1 MKIALLCPASLPATQ
16 FGGILFLTVNLAK
29 EFVKL
34 GNKVT
39 IFTTDLDSANNLHT
53 FNKKLPHVEVVNGFK
68 INRTHCWLSIYLFYI
83 NPGMYRQLQ
92 NFNADVIHTIGLR
105 SFQSLIAAF
114 VSKKKNIPLVVS
126 DQGGLFTHP
135 ELNNASIVKKI
146 LFRLQYIAIRYIVR
160 QASAIIVGN
169 QYEKDMFARLDVE
182 SKITIVKN
190 GIDLDELKIEA
201 GSFKEKYNIEGRY
214 FLFVGRFHESKGID
228 ILLKAVD
235 SIKTKPQMSNTT
247 LVLMGIDDGFGT
259 KMSEMI
265 KKLSLEKIVLVIN
278 KPPRKDVIL
287 AYQDCEFT
295 VLPSRWE
302 LSPLMPLEG
311 FAFKKASIG
320 TNTHGTPHTII
331 DGKTGVLVEPENHS
345 ELGAAILELLANEQK
360 RVSLGLGGYQMV
372 KEVCNSNQMMNSIL
386 KEYEKLLS

>member
-34 GNKVT
+34 GHDVT
-39 IFTTDLDSANNLHT
+39 VFTTDLDTANNLHT
-53 FNKKLPHVEVVNGFK
+53 FNKKLPRTETVNGFK

-83 NPGMYRQLQ
+83 NPGMYRQLR
-92 NFNADVIHTIGLR
+92 NFDADIIHTIGLR
-105 SFQSLIAAF
+105 SFQSLIAAL
-114 VSKKKNIPLVVS
+114 VAKKKRIPLVVS

-135 ELNNASIVKKI
+135 ELNNAGVVKKI
-146 LFRLQYIAIRYIVR
+146 LFRLQYIAIRYIVG
-160 QASAIIVGN
+160 QASSIIVGN
-169 QYEKDMFARLDVE
+169 QYEKNMFARFGAN
-182 SKITIVKN
+182 SKITIVQN
-190 GIDLDELKIEA
+190 GIDLDELKPEA
-201 GSFKEKYNIEGRY
+201 GSFKEKYDIRGRY

-235 SIKTKPQMSNTT
+235 SIKSHPQMSDTI
-247 LVLMGIDDGFGT
+247 LVLMGIDDGFGA
-259 KMSEMI
+259 KMSQTVRE
-265 KKLSLEKIVLVIN
+265 LSLERTVLVIN

-287 AYQDCEFT
+287 AYQECEFT

-320 TNTHGTPHTII
+320 TNTHGTPYTII

-345 ELGAAILELLANEQK
+345 QLGAAILDLLADQQK
-360 RVSLGLGGYQMV
+360 RAVLGIGGYQMV
-372 KEVCNSNQMMNSIL
+372 EETCNSNQMMKGIL